1 MPLLETRIV
10 MCVVGGFV
18 RLRLLCESC
27 VQVLENVLELPRV
40 HPDGLLL
47 LAIFPEKEKG
57 GGRALLVVHLS
68 TAERGRERRT
78 RSVIEWFEASEG
90 QGGRGKRTCT

>member
-1 MPLLETRIV
+1 
-10 MCVVGGFV
+10 MCVTGGFV

-68 TAERGRERRT
+68 TAERGT

-90 QGGRGKRTCT
+90 QGGRGKRTCTCGCFRL